1 MNDITNKTNHKQYII
16 IKDKDDN
23 DILDVKEYFE
33 KPDKF
38 LNINPKFTVGILPNY
53 FNKKNKKEEKKTLL
67 PLNKL
72 KNSKKSRNSRVS
84 RLLIKEDNS
93 NTKSPRKDFYLLS
106 YDNKNSNLGLFQGKK
121 SNRSKNLI
129 SERNDKSENIH
140 YKLKTFD
147 DLKKIFHEGLKR
159 EKDSITKG
167 TNYLIPVKTEI
178 NVKEKFFSQ
187 GKQLKYNSIYKSS
200 SEKYFQNLAK
210 RCKKNESQMLVNN
223 VQNYRMKK
231 QINDYKENNKILAEK
246 FGDYYWLFSL
256 RRSPKND
263 FTRLD
268 YYNIGT
274 NEREIW
280 KRYMDYPDKDVELVN
295 LPYSKGKKNLRFHTE
310 INKEGED
317 NMPSM
322 PKIKEFDDIKIE
334 GKSLVKKEF
343 SDIYDTYKTHNSNI
357 KFKIYKDPKE
367 RDKKFVKDLIYK
379 EIYQLKSKKNIKKIK
394 LKLKLLNK

>member
-1 MNDITNKTNHKQYII
+1 MNDKNNITNKTYSKQYII
-16 IKDKDDN
+16 KKDKDDN

-38 LNINPKFTVGILPNY
+38 LNINPKFTVGILPNQ

-67 PLNKL
+67 SLNNL

-84 RLLIKEDNS
+84 RILIKADSS
-93 NTKSPRKDFYLLS
+93 NTKSTKKDFYLLS
-106 YDNKNSNLGLFQGKK
+106 YDNKNTNSGEFQQKT
-121 SNRSKNLI
+121 SNRHKNSI
-129 SERNDKSENIH
+129 NERNISENIH
-140 YKLKTFD
+140 YKFKTFD
-147 DLKKIFHEGLKR
+147 DLKKIFNEGLKR
-159 EKDSITKG
+159 EKDSKIKG

-187 GKQLKYNSIYKSS
+187 GKQLNYNSIYKSN
-200 SEKYFQNLAK
+200 SEKYIHNLAK
-210 RCKKNESQMLVNN
+210 RCKKNESQMLANN
-223 VQNYRMKK
+223 VQNFRMKK
-231 QINDYKENNKILAEK
+231 QINDYIENNKILAEK

-268 YYNIGT
+268 YYNVGT

-295 LPYSKGKKNLRFHTE
+295 LPYSKGKKNLRFLTE
-310 INKEGED
+310 INKDSID
-317 NMPSM
+317 NM

-334 GKSLVKKEF
+334 GKNLAKKEF
-343 SDIYDTYKTHNSNI
+343 KDIYDTYKTHDNKI

-367 RDKKFVKDLIYK
+367 KDKKFVKDLIYK

-394 LKLKLLNK
+394 LKLKLLSK

>member
-1 MNDITNKTNHKQYII
+1 MMYSVIASFYANEGEDARPYINWI
-16 IKDKDDN
+16 
-23 DILDVKEYFE
+23 
-33 KPDKF
+33 
-38 LNINPKFTVGILPNY
+38 
-53 FNKKNKKEEKKTLL
+53 
-67 PLNKL
+67 
-72 KNSKKSRNSRVS
+72 
-84 RLLIKEDNS
+84 
-93 NTKSPRKDFYLLS
+93 
-106 YDNKNSNLGLFQGKK
+106 
-121 SNRSKNLI
+121 KNLI

-200 SEKYFQNLAK
+200 SEKYFHNLAK

-256 RRSPKND
+256 RLSPKND

-295 LPYSKGKKNLRFHTE
+295 LP
-310 INKEGED
+310 
-317 NMPSM
+317 
-322 PKIKEFDDIKIE
+322 
-334 GKSLVKKEF
+334 
-343 SDIYDTYKTHNSNI
+343 
-357 KFKIYKDPKE
+357 
-367 RDKKFVKDLIYK
+367 
-379 EIYQLKSKKNIKKIK
+379 
-394 LKLKLLNK
+394 